1 MSRRR
6 HHALVRITTR
16 RLDLGVDLFN
26 FLNIDSIT
34 GRDTAFNITSP
45 NQSNWLRPTQIQ
57 SARFAKFYVQ
67 LDF

>member
-1 MSRRR
+1 VSRRR

-45 NQSNWLRPTQIQ
+45 N
-57 SARFAKFYVQ
+57 
-67 LDF
+67 